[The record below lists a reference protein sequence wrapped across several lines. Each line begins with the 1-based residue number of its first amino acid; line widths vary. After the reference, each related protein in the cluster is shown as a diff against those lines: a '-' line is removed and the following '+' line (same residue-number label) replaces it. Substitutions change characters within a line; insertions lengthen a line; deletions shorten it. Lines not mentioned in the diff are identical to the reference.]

1 MRFMN
6 AKVYY
11 MMDELSLRMDE
22 LNRRE
27 RPSTPS
33 PDFSFLQPMIDAILE
48 AAEVVMREVAA
59 LWQELVAA
67 INEMAAVLVP
77 HICRLGEVFGRWR
90 LYEKL
95 KGVIGERAAW
105 YVAERCPARLMWR
118 FSQW

>member
-6 AKVYY
+6 AKVYS

-33 PDFSFLQPMIDAILE
+33 PDISVLQPLIDAVDI
-48 AAEVVMREVAA
+48 VMAKVAA
-59 LWQELVAA
+59 LWQEVVVVIKEAV
-67 INEMAAVLVP
+67 AVLVP

-90 LYEKL
+90 LYEKM
-95 KGVIGERAAW
+95 KGIIGERAAW
-105 YVAERCPARLMWR
+105 YVAEHCPARLMWGLL
-118 FSQW
+118 QW